1 MTAASEAASEAA
13 DRTRNRWER
22 NGAKMAQEWM
32 NHPAMKDMDPVKV
45 ELIRTAAARTAGKSG
60 NALAAAMM
68 TLITSAGRR
77 GIRFTPQETSLILEI
92 LKEGRSDE
100 EKRQIDSMVSL
111 VTAQMRRQAD
121 KT

>member
-1 MTAASEAASEAA
+1 MTAASEAT
-13 DRTRNRWER
+13 DRTENQWER

-32 NHPAMKDMDPVKV
+32 NHPAMKGMDPVKL

-121 KT
+121 KK